1 MRYLLFFFIP
11 LFIYPEEVAVVLK
24 VKGSALLKKEKE
36 VKTLKKGDILQVG
49 DKIEVKKK
57 GLVII
62 KFLDKKSIVRIKE
75 NTVMEIKQG
84 GKDKKVAIF
93 IGEIISTIKGENF
106 TVETP
111 TSVAAVKGT
120 RFSTAFISDTTKVVV
135 QEGVVKLSNDKGSV
149 IIKKDEM
156 GISVRGNPP
165 QKKKLL
171 RDINIDFETQGKKIK
186 TLHIKLK

>member
-1 MRYLLFFFIP
+1 MRYLLFLFIP
-11 LFIYPEEVAVVLK
+11 LLIYPEEIAVVLK

-36 VKTLKKGDILQVG
+36 VRTLEKGDILQIG

-57 GLVII
+57 GMVVM

-75 NTVMEIKQG
+75 NTVMEIKRG

-120 RFSTAFISDTTKVVV
+120 KFSTAFISDTTKVIVD
-135 QEGVVKLSNDKGSV
+135 EGSVKLSNDKGSITV
-149 IIKKDEM
+149 EKGEI
-156 GISVRGNPP
+156 GISVKGKSPE
-165 QKKKLL
+165 KKKFL
-171 RDINIDFETQGKKIK
+171 RDMSIEFKTPGGEIK
-186 TLHIKLK
+186 TLHIKIR